1 MTRSHR
7 KRIDKWSDTTG
18 GTIGNIAKRQL
29 KYIIMISIK
38 LAIDKLDKQLM
49 LTPTVVVDYS
59 QTREKTI
66 MALFG
71 WLNLILCASVNWSTA
86 KSDEENIK

>member
-1 MTRSHR
+1 MV
-7 KRIDKWSDTTG
+7 
-18 GTIGNIAKRQL
+18 
-29 KYIIMISIK
+29 SIK

-49 LTPTVVVDYS
+49 LTPTVIVDYS

-71 WLNLILCASVNWSTA
+71 WLNLTLCVSVKWSIA
-86 KSDEENIK
+86 KSDEESDEENIK

>member
-1 MTRSHR
+1 M
-7 KRIDKWSDTTG
+7 D
-18 GTIGNIAKRQL
+18 
-29 KYIIMISIK
+29 IK
-38 LAIDKLDKQLM
+38 LVIDKLDKQLM

-71 WLNLILCASVNWSTA
+71 WLNLMLCVSVKWNIA